1 MTSRKV
7 KLTNDK
13 LKGYLKD
20 NKKIADEINEIVED
34 YKKKDEY
41 VKKLSTKMDRI
52 KERIRPIVADEL
64 KKVTKLEEFDM
75 VAGTK
80 LNKDEIE
87 VEIIDQIELY
97 KDHLRKQYEQNNNK
111 GKTGEH
117 KETGEGKGAEE
128 KN

>member
-13 LKGYLKD
+13 LKGYLED
-20 NKKIADEINEIVED
+20 NTKLADEINKIVEEW
-34 YKKKDEY
+34 KKTDDY
-41 VKKLSTKMDRI
+41 VKKLSTKMERI
-52 KERIRPIVADEL
+52 KEKIRPIVAEEL
-64 KKVTKLEEFDM
+64 KKVTELAEFDM

-117 KETGEGKGAEE
+117 KETGEGKGE
-128 KN
+128 KKED

>member
-80 LNKDEIE
+80 LNKGQIE